1 MWAIEEQAL
10 YKIGIYAL
18 VRSGW
23 GSEVAKHLLHKFE
36 EEAPS
41 IELRAMASLVRGEP
55 FTPSMTYTMNAITG
69 ISAGARN
76 WLAV

>member
-1 MWAIEEQAL
+1 MWAIRRTSIVQDRNL
-10 YKIGIYAL
+10 
-18 VRSGW
+18 RSGAFQG

-55 FTPSMTYTMNAITG
+55 FTPSMTYTMKAKTG

-76 WLAV
+76 WLVV

>member
-1 MWAIEEQAL
+1 
-10 YKIGIYAL
+10 
-18 VRSGW
+18 
-23 GSEVAKHLLHKFE
+23 VAKHLLHKFE

-55 FTPSMTYTMNAITG
+55 FTPSMTYTMKANTG

-76 WLAV
+76 WLVV

>member
-1 MWAIEEQAL
+1 L

-18 VRSGW
+18 VRFRM

-55 FTPSMTYTMNAITG
+55 FTPSMTYTMKANTG